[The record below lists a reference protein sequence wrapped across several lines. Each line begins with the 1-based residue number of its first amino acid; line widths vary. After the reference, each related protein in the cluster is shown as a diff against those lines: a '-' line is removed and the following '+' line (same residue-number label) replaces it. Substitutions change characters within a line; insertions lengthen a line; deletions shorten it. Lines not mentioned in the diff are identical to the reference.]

1 MAISKYT
8 RFGLRADK
16 NLSDLPDS
24 NAALGNI
31 LNDFDTET
39 DKFAPEDIKVIDGI
53 RNTGISASD
62 FSQIGNA
69 ERYYTP
75 TIINDQGV
83 RVASDIPQIIRPLQT
98 ITDGIEAQ
106 RVVLGEPPYA
116 IGGEGPS
123 AVIAPSHALRNDN
136 KIPHGSRQ
144 QITPET
150 YLEVEGVPTVAVQFG
165 NDAGINNSGY
175 TNPLKGDILAVSG
188 VDAAIP
194 LTRPAGAT
202 NDDVVLYRV
211 DSVFLNNPTGDSFRV
226 NLELLDGTT
235 VAMGAG
241 IIFHTDLTSVV
252 DWRLFRTCSEIP
264 IDMNLGDSGLELILD
279 AENPDV
285 ELSDEYW
292 HTGDF
297 HFSTGLFP
305 TFQDN
310 FGAIKW
316 QGFLANPRRAD
327 FHVTTNGFFI
337 FEQRDKE
344 TGEFV
349 PLLQFSA
356 EKYTIDYTSHDAAA
370 NRIYLDSYAKK
381 RVTRGQSFVDNDGN
395 KFSITDAADYNF
407 PDDTGWIS
415 YSGEP
420 NISGGSLNIEWNIGD
435 MLRVRDIKTV
445 PTLQGENTETRII
458 WWYPEPTSFLQP
470 KSDLDYGTASLRFDV
485 DDGGR
490 NLMTRYYYWY
500 QTQQLAGSQ
509 PGDSEAEFEFFRNN
523 RIFHANNQSEN
534 LIQADFPVYV
544 RYEPSLSTS
553 DISRENTSS
562 PTARPKTV
570 PIGWGGGIQF
580 YGVPSGTAVGDY
592 IIWPADYTEYTGTHR
607 MFQIYEYIP
616 GYSTRVAIDP
626 QYARTVKGTES
637 ASDAF
642 IKSTLNDAG
651 YTNPGDSQNAYIIK
665 PDGLVGAFHS
675 TAANTEN
682 GDQVLTYELSPLAD
696 ADAYNFKPTD
706 IVKGDLVIE
715 LEQSTSSAP
724 QHSATF
730 RKVKEISVDHN
741 GVAGQLQLE
750 TTRFAGTATPN
761 STTSVDT
768 IVLVY
773 AHRGLVDKSLY
784 NQCIGVYATEVTTT
798 QDDTPAVNADVTI
811 DVLSSE
817 GINVGD
823 YVQFGWMLNEADAVI
838 SIGTTVHAIASP
850 TSITLRPPTGE
861 KVVRSGKSLNA
872 ASTIIFAPTT
882 YAANDNK
889 EPCVIPLNTAPPF
902 EGTDLGLATTS
913 TRPHL
918 VVGGNLDITALKF
931 NAPTNNNDV
940 MTVDAIPDGT
950 SNTATHGLLLKN
962 KTFDLNGTAT
972 IKDYWALMK

>member
-31 LNDFDTET
+31 LNDFDTDA
-39 DKFAPEDIKVIDGI
+39 DKFTPEDIKVIDGI
-53 RNTGISASD
+53 RNTGIDAND

-75 TIINDQGV
+75 TIVNEDGV
-83 RVASDIPQIIRPLQT
+83 KVASDIPQIIRPLQT
-98 ITDGIEAQ
+98 ITDGIEGQ
-106 RVVLGEPPYA
+106 RVLLGEPPYA
-116 IGGEGPS
+116 IGGSGPR
-123 AVIAPSHALRNDN
+123 AVVAPSDALRNDN
-136 KIPHGSRQ
+136 KIPHASRQ
-144 QITPET
+144 QITPDQYVVLT
-150 YLEVEGVPTVAVQFG
+150 AGDQVAIQFG
-165 NDAGINNSGY
+165 DDAGTNNSGY
-175 TNPLKGDILAVSG
+175 TNALKGDILAVSG
-188 VDAAIP
+188 VDVALT

-202 NDDVVLYRV
+202 DDDVVLYRV
-211 DSVFLNNPTGDSFRV
+211 TSVAPVTGDTFRV
-226 NLELLDGTT
+226 NLELIDGTT
-235 VAMGAG
+235 VTLDDAA
-241 IIFHTDLTSVV
+241 ILHTNLTSVI

-264 IDMNLGDSGLELILD
+264 IDMNLGDSGLPLIFD
-279 AENPDV
+279 IENP
-285 ELSDEYW
+285 ETQITDEYW

-316 QGFLANPRRAD
+316 QGFLTNPRRAD
-327 FHVTTNGFFI
+327 HHVTVNGFFI

-349 PLLQFSA
+349 PLIQISA
-356 EKYTIDYTSHDAAA
+356 EKYTIEYTSHDTAT
-370 NRIYLDSYAKK
+370 NRIYLDAYNKK
-381 RVTRGQSFVDNDGN
+381 RVARGQSFIDNDGN
-395 KFSITDAADYNF
+395 KFNIQSTSDYDF
-407 PDDTGWIS
+407 PDSTGWIS

-420 NISGGSLNIEWNIGD
+420 NISSGSLNIEWNIGTT
-435 MLRVRDIKTV
+435 LTIRDIKTS
-445 PTLQGENTETRII
+445 PTLQGENTESRII

-470 KSDLDYGTASLRFDV
+470 KDVLDYGTASLRFDV
-485 DDGGR
+485 DDGSR
-490 NLMTRYYYWY
+490 NRMTNYYYWY
-500 QTQQLAGSQ
+500 EDQQLAGSQ
-509 PGDSEAEFEFFRNN
+509 EGDSESTFEFFRNN

-544 RYEPSLSTS
+544 RYEPTLSTNN
-553 DISRENTSS
+553 ISRSNTSS
-562 PTARPKTV
+562 TPRPKTIS
-570 PIGWGGGIQF
+570 IGWGGGIQF
-580 YGVPSGTAVGDY
+580 YGVPSSTAVGDY
-592 IIWPADYTEYTGTHR
+592 IIWPADYTEYSGTQR

-616 GYSTRVAIDP
+616 GYSNRVAIDP

-651 YTNPGDSQNAYIIK
+651 YTIPGTSQNAYIIK

-675 TAANTEN
+675 TSANTEN
-682 GDQVLTYELSPLAD
+682 GDQVLTYDLSPLAD
-696 ADAYNFKPTD
+696 ADAYNFKQTD
-706 IVKGDLVIE
+706 IVKGDLIIE
-715 LEQSTSSAP
+715 LEQSTSASP
-724 QHSATF
+724 GHSARF

-741 GVAGQLQLE
+741 GVTGELQLE
-750 TTRFAGTATPN
+750 TTRFTGATPAT
-761 STTSVDT
+761 TTSVDT

-798 QDDTPAVNADVTI
+798 QDDTPGAGVDVDI

-817 GINVGD
+817 GINIGD

-838 SIGTTVHAIASP
+838 SIGTTVHAIPNA
-850 TSITLRPPTGE
+850 TSITLRPPAGE

-872 ASTIIFAPTT
+872 ASTIIFAPPSTT
-882 YAANDNK
+882 VNDNK

-940 MTVDAIPDGT
+940 MTADAIPDGT

-962 KTFDLNGTAT
+962 KTFSLNGTAT